1 MHLKA
6 LFTRKGDRTSPPT
19 PSKSS
24 SPFAP
29 KLKAALHIGSR
40 KNGST
45 SAVTL
50 GSDHKPSL
58 LPLSQSPKSYF
69 KNPYTPQNYDLN
81 SSHAG
86 PSPVSPTLERV
97 KARQQRSCAPHR
109 PVVLQKRRPNTSL
122 PTIPIDGP
130 VSSSLLNIP
139 FTSRVAHSSPAT
151 TLSNTSSYSLTPAAS
166 AENYD
171 PFIASPTLVKTPRS
185 DPPTPSSTTLMT
197 PRSSLLLAPS
207 TPSAT
212 SHLIPF
218 GLPTPPLTPS
228 RAVANTPSEVS
239 GGLTKAVVQHAKTGL
254 LQKATVPAFTP
265 LPQGHRERPK
275 SGVTTPAA
283 SPSRGRTTHPLTPTT
298 PLRLVAKSK
307 STTTTTA
314 LEGDAQPV
322 STQGLGLIL
331 DSHPIQRTLS
341 QNPPALPS
349 EPSTLPWPTFTPTA
363 PLRLTAKAP
372 RADPQ
377 VGGTQSPKATI
388 IHGLE
393 STFSPQHTPSASTE
407 SERNRLRNLELET
420 LVFELSMKL
429 DTERAR
435 SAGFEKRIEELE
447 ATASSAELSPV
458 NFAVGILR
466 AVPKDRRC
474 CRGFTKTLRTGIRA
488 LSTAGRKKHTGP
500 RDKRGEPSAY
510 SPLGGNTSG
519 GSSDFIEGLDALDQ
533 ENTLQKALKDHAL
546 LCKTFD
552 NEDSDVEL
560 E

>member
-24 SPFAP
+24 SPFAR
-29 KLKAALHIGSR
+29 KLKDALHIGSR
-40 KNGST
+40 K
-45 SAVTL
+45 
-50 GSDHKPSL
+50 
-58 LPLSQSPKSYF
+58 
-69 KNPYTPQNYDLN
+69 
-81 SSHAG
+81 
-86 PSPVSPTLERV
+86 VSPTLERV

-109 PVVLQKRRPNTSL
+109 PAVLQKRRPNTSP

-151 TLSNTSSYSLTPAAS
+151 TLSSTSSYSITPVAS
-166 AENYD
+166 AEYYD
-171 PFIASPTLVKTPRS
+171 PFIASPTLVRTPRS
-185 DPPTPSSTTLMT
+185 DLPTPSSTILMI

-207 TPSAT
+207 TPSAA

-239 GGLTKAVVQHAKTGL
+239 EGLTKAVVQHAKTGL

-275 SGVTTPAA
+275 SGVTTRAA

-307 STTTTTA
+307 STTTTTTA

-322 STQGLGLIL
+322 STQGLGSIL
-331 DSHPIQRTLS
+331 DIHPVQRTLS
-341 QNPPALPS
+341 QNSPALPS
-349 EPSTLPWPTFTPTA
+349 EPSTLPWPTLTPTA

-372 RADPQ
+372 RAGSK

-393 STFSPQHTPSASTE
+393 STFSPQQTSSASTE
-407 SERNRLRNLELET
+407 SKLDRIQNIELET

-429 DTERAR
+429 DAERAR
-435 SAGFEKRIEELE
+435 SAAFEKRIEELE
-447 ATASSAELSPV
+447 ATASSEDLSPV

-474 CRGFTKTLRTGIRA
+474 CTGFTKTLRTSIRA
-488 LSTAGRKKHTGP
+488 LSTSGRKKHTGP
-500 RDKRGEPSAY
+500 QDKRGEPSAY
-510 SPLGGNTSG
+510 SALGGSTSE
-519 GSSDFIEGLDALDQ
+519 GSSGSIRSLDALDQ

-552 NEDSDVEL
+552 NEDSDVEH